1 LQIQAAGATLS
12 PEIASLSSSALLLL
26 LASLRQCHLVVL
38 EARERALDIS
48 QPLLDT
54 SGSIIADPYLLAI
67 DTPTVGAV
75 ISGIA
80 HWLNQP
86 CKSITNPIVVTK
98 LIKEGKFS
106 KCLHNVI
113 SQFIEKV

>member
-1 LQIQAAGATLS
+1 VTSYLYLQIQAAGATLS

-86 CKSITNPIVVTK
+86 CK
-98 LIKEGKFS
+98 LILFMT
-106 KCLHNVI
+106 
-113 SQFIEKV
+113 F